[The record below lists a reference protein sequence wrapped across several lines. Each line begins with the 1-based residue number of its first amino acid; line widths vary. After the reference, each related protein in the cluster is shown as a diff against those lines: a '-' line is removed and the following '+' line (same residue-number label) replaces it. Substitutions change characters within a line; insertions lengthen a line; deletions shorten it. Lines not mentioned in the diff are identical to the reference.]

1 MRSRDEECEITHRTQ
16 RVDRGGDG
24 VQVRHVLSLTQ
35 NHSQELPD
43 LTRPEYASNW
53 ERVISG
59 VRTAFDVA
67 IADEPLE

>member
-1 MRSRDEECEITHRTQ
+1 MFQ
-16 RVDRGGDG
+16 
-24 VQVRHVLSLTQ
+24 VLSLTE
-35 NHSQELPD
+35 NHSRELPD
-43 LTRPEYASNW
+43 LTWPEYASNW